1 MLANRREVKVLTR
14 QNNNHLVEISIYL
27 SKNKRFK
34 SFVYD
39 RREIRNIANNLGC
52 KTDHVRTE
60 LRKLVHHNINFK
72 KDIQGEPNRRSNLVI
87 QNLCYGALGYSL
99 IKNSHGQ
106 MVWKKDQLK
115 HPLTVAGI

>member
-1 MLANRREVKVLTR
+1 MLSNRREAKALTR

-39 RREIRNIANNLGC
+39 RREVRNIADNLGC

-60 LRKLVHHNINFK
+60 LRK
-72 KDIQGEPNRRSNLVI
+72 
-87 QNLCYGALGYSL
+87 LGYSL